1 MDERNRSIFLHG
13 LGVRIR
19 ADAAPIMVDVQP
31 PADQNKLVVPAD
43 QVNRSP
49 ADHLHES
56 SLVVYCGNVQQV
68 SEGFA
73 IALRAMGIEAN
84 FSQMGVAL
92 PAIGPNR
99 EYN

>member
-13 LGVRIR
+13 LSGRIR
-19 ADAAPIMVDVQP
+19 ADAAPIMVDVHR
-31 PADQNKLVVPAD
+31 PADQNTLVVPAD
-43 QVNRSP
+43 QVDRSP

-73 IALRAMGIEAN
+73 IALRAMGVEAN
-84 FSQMGVAL
+84 FSQVNIAL
-92 PAIGPNR
+92 PATSPTR
-99 EYN
+99 EDN